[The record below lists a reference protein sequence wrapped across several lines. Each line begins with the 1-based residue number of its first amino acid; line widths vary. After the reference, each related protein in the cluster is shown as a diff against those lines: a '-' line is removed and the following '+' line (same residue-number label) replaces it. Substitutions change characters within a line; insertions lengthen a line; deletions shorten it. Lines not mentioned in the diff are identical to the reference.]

1 MAAAP
6 PTWRVALHDG
16 AVEPTF
22 VTIKFDPAQHTS
34 VGEVAE
40 AAAWKLDQGKIP
52 QVRLALFR
60 VSDEAAKPSCAQCNA
75 AVDDPSS
82 KIDLTDDLTNEAVR
96 AAVLPNKAW
105 FILKI
110 SSPAA
115 APAAGESR
123 ADAAVL
129 APAVLSPCV
138 YRRPHCRRSVD
149 SRFRPPS
156 RCS

>member
-1 MAAAP
+1 MA
-6 PTWRVALHDG
+6 WRVALHGG
-16 AVEPTF
+16 AVEPKF
-22 VTIKFDPAQHTS
+22 VIIKFDPAQHS
-34 VGEVAE
+34 FVSDVAN
-40 AAAWKLDQGKIP
+40 AAAAELGHGGVAQVFLD
-52 QVRLALFR
+52 LFR